1 VKRLRGVS
9 YMQMVEILIEENAF
23 GAVRALEV
31 AAQAPVAELIPALI
45 AELKLP
51 QTDLFGNRLVYML
64 RYASGGPVLPDDKS
78 LTTCGVAPGAK
89 LALDSY
95 VIEGSVAAVMGERS
109 VYSPPGFHSSTTLA
123 DTDSFKLPGKDTSG
137 SFPAVKRKKRRWTRR
152 AFLVLGG
159 ATLAAGT
166 AGIGYAAYKSLQ
178 VKSPALKQL
187 TRPQTNP
194 TATPKPT
201 LPTAAN
207 SLLVFTQHQQTVRSV
222 RWSPDGLMIASGAN
236 DSQVFVWGLDGAVH
250 LQSKQ
255 AGPVRA
261 IAWSPDG
268 QQLVAGALNQL
279 LFLNPTTG
287 AVLAHSTHTHTA
299 AVTTLAWSFQNPLH
313 MVSGALDKKAVVWNT
328 ASHRPQLTFNLHTEA
343 IESASWA
350 SDGQTV
356 ATSSLGGVVRVWNAT
371 GGQQVHGLY
380 QDAQVPMRALAFA
393 PVGSLLAVGGDDGIV
408 RMWNN
413 GLICQQQTQGQ
424 FGAQC
429 LDMPVRLHAHTN
441 AVRTLAWSP
450 DGRFLATGGDDGKLI
465 IWYPAS
471 SQMPLLQVQVNAP
484 VLALTWSPDGKK
496 VATASGNVVTVW
508 GLS

>member
-1 VKRLRGVS
+1 
-9 YMQMVEILIEENAF
+9 MQTVEILIEENAF

-31 AAQAPVAELIPALI
+31 AAQAPVAELVPALI

-51 QTDLFGNRLVYML
+51 QTDLFGNRLVYIL
-64 RYASGGPVLPDDKS
+64 RYASGGRVLPDDKS
-78 LTTCGVAPGAK
+78 LAVCGVAPGAK

-95 VIEGSVAAVMGERS
+95 VMEGSVAAVMSGGHVHS
-109 VYSPPGFHSSTTLA
+109 ASDFHSSPTLA
-123 DTDSFKLPGKDTSG
+123 DTSSFMLPGKDTSG
-137 SFPAVKRKKRRWTRR
+137 SFPVVKRKKRRWTRR

-159 ATLAAGT
+159 ATLVAGT
-166 AGIGYAAYKSLQ
+166 ASFGYAAYKSLQ
-178 VKSPALKQL
+178 VKLPAIKPL
-187 TRPQTNP
+187 TQPQTIP
-194 TATPKPT
+194 TAAPKPT
-201 LPTAAN
+201 VPTVAK
-207 SLLVFTQHQQTVRSV
+207 SLQVFAQHQQTVRSV
-222 RWSPDGLMIASGAN
+222 RWSPDGTMVASGAN

-299 AVTTLAWSFQNPLH
+299 AVTTLAWSSQNPMH

-328 ASHRPQLTFNLHTEA
+328 ANYSPQLTFNLHTQA

-371 GGQQVHGLY
+371 DGQQVHGPYL
-380 QDAQVPMRALAFA
+380 DAQVPMRALAFVPA
-393 PVGSLLAVGGDDGIV
+393 GSLLAVGGDDGIV
-408 RMWNN
+408 RLWNN
-413 GLICQQQTQGQ
+413 GLACQQQSQGQ

-429 LDMPVRLHAHTN
+429 LDVPVRLHAHTK
-441 AVRTLAWSP
+441 AVRALAWSP
-450 DGRFLATGGDDGKLI
+450 DGRFLATGGDDGMFI

-471 SQMPLLQVQVNAP
+471 SQMPLIQVQMNAA

-496 VATASGNVVTVW
+496 VATASGNVVTIW
-508 GLS
+508 GLF